1 MLRALR
7 LKRARTDRQA
17 CQVDLLRVIDRLCT
31 ELYRTVFRVR
41 TRLEHELDQEKEVM
55 ARLGAAAAA
64 AGSAADGHSVSLTDA
79 QRSRLH
85 RIRQVGAALEVSLMR
100 LDHLQLLFHDV

>member
-1 MLRALR
+1 MRRPPCVDLGRS
-7 LKRARTDRQA
+7 
-17 CQVDLLRVIDRLCT
+17 QVDLLRVIDRLCT

-41 TRLEHELDQEKEVM
+41 ARLLHEVDQEQEVITRLEAV
-55 ARLGAAAAA
+55 A

-85 RIRQVGAALEVSLMR
+85 RVRQVGAALEVSLMR